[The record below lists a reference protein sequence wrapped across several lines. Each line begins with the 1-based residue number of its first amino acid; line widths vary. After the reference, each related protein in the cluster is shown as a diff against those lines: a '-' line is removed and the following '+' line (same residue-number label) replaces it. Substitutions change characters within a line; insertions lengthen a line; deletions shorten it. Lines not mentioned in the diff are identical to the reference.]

1 MKKFKGVFKP
11 VLLSLVGSCSGLFS
25 SLVRFIWAD
34 LRQRICLWPEEV
46 ASFWSQTNS
55 EMVHLCWECDLTSI
69 WPNYKAYSVSL
80 SKMAPVA
87 GCTFACWD
95 EDEWHQQLLA
105 HGQRMNRRL
114 TCTSNKVHCPLDISA
129 ARTSSFV
136 YVLAPTPD
144 TFDQSVE
151 WLFSCGI
158 QWCILVSL
166 NLFMC
171 EKKPNQRENAT
182 SLPAHPLIWTRENK
196 LQVWK
201 CPKTHIIRCYSSYWN
216 AVAVFTEYLC
226 LTMEEVFSRIAVS
239 GPRWGIV
246 VTEGN
251 RGPEDYCFTHRGI
264 QV

>member
-11 VLLSLVGSCSGLFS
+11 VLLSLVGSCSGSFS

-158 QWCILVSL
+158 QLVWIYL
-166 NLFMC
+166 CVKRNQTKGRTQQVYQLIHWFGP
-171 EKKPNQRENAT
+171 EKTNYRFENALRHT
-182 SLPAHPLIWTRENK
+182 SSGVIPHTEMQ
-196 LQVWK
+196 LQYSPSICVSPWK
-201 CPKTHIIRCYSSYWN
+201 K
-216 AVAVFTEYLC
+216 C
-226 LTMEEVFSRIAVS
+226 LAELLSVDQDEEL
-239 GPRWGIV
+239 
-246 VTEGN
+246 
-251 RGPEDYCFTHRGI
+251 
-264 QV
+264 